1 MKTRHVAV
9 AAGLAISIV
18 FGGAQISSIAFA
30 EQEGTALVQGA
41 DAASAAGTAEGE
53 LPAPADYDRTDFYEE
68 APVAVP
74 MARSARAATSSL
86 SPVSLSSEMKYFTQ
100 YESHGNYRQG
110 FSYGDGYNALGY
122 YQFDRR
128 YSLIPFLR
136 AVYSYDPVTYAML
149 GSVLDRADEVS
160 SKDASMYDAGTKTL
174 SELGRL
180 VQDAWY
186 AAYDANPSEF
196 SALQDSY
203 AYNNYYVVTESWL
216 ASQGI
221 DLSGRADCVKG
232 MVWGLTN
239 MWGTGGVRPVLA
251 GANLSDDMT
260 DREFVT
266 ALATQM
272 TDHIAKYS
280 AQTQYYKG
288 WTNRYRNELDD
299 CLAYIAAH
307 EAAASGS
314 TAGSEPDGGGSPS
327 TPGGSAD
334 GSTGSTPGGATDG
347 ITGSTAGS
355 ADGEGSGSAPGGA
368 ANGTQDGSTDG
379 IQGGAEGS
387 LGDSAGSSG
396 GDAAAGG
403 AESGDATGAGAEPG
417 GSSSTPDGTGTT
429 SGGAVSG
436 SASVRPPAMAPQRP
450 AAESDGG
457 EELPA
462 ETVEADGA
470 ERDNSGGTDS
480 EAPAG
485 QDPATGGT
493 DDAAP
498 EARESAD
505 APDEDGADGGKGAG
519 SAHDDAATGDGEQG
533 AERMPQTSDL
543 VVVMGLAS
551 ASLATLGATAVMAGG
566 HGLSHRDR
574 DGE

>member
-30 EQEGTALVQGA
+30 EQEGAALVQGA
-41 DAASAAGTAEGE
+41 DAASAAGAAEGE
-53 LPAPADYDRTDFYEE
+53 LPAPADYDRADFYEE

-149 GSVLDRADEVS
+149 GPVLDRAGEVS

-203 AYNNYYVVTESWL
+203 AYHNYYVVTERWL

-239 MWGTGGVRPVLA
+239 MWGTGGVRPVLT

-307 EAAASGS
+307 EAAAGGT
-314 TAGSEPDGGGSPS
+314 TAGSEAGGSGSSPA
-327 TPGGSAD
+327 PGGSAD
-334 GSTGSTPGGATDG
+334 GGSASTPSGTADG
-347 ITGSTAGS
+347 TTGSTAGS
-355 ADGEGSGSAPGGA
+355 ADGEGSGSTSGGA
-368 ANGTQDGSTDG
+368 ANGTQGGLADGVQD
-379 IQGGAEGS
+379 GAEGS
-387 LGDSAGSSG
+387 LDDGAGSSG

-403 AESGDATGAGAEPG
+403 AESGDATDAGAESG
-417 GSSSTPDGTGTT
+417 GSSSTPDGTGVT
-429 SGGAVSG
+429 SGGVVNG
-436 SASVRPPAMAPQRP
+436 SASVRPPAMVPQRP
-450 AAESDGG
+450 AAESDDG
-457 EELPA
+457 EEPPA
-462 ETVEADGA
+462 EAAEADGA
-470 ERDNSGGTDS
+470 ERDTSAGADAT
-480 EAPAG
+480 APAG
-485 QDPATGGT
+485 QDPVTGDTG
-493 DDAAP
+493 DAAP

-519 SAHDDAATGDGEQG
+519 SADATAAADGGEQG

-543 VVVMGLAS
+543 VVVLGLAS

-566 HGLSHRDR
+566 HGLSRRDR